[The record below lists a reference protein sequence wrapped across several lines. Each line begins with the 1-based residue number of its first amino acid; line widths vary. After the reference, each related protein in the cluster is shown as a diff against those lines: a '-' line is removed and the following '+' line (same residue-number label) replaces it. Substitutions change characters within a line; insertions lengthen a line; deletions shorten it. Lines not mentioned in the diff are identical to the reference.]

1 LRWKEQK
8 PASFGSSD
16 LEIDPSERVAELP
29 LMEAEPCDEQR
40 LSMIDLRSQFAAARV
55 LVFGDAMLDEY
66 MLGTVS
72 RISPEAPVPVVDIR
86 TRWYVPGGAGNVAA
100 NVASLGAQVHL
111 VAVCGRD
118 GAGESLRRALSNSGV
133 ADSWLNELADR
144 LTTCKTRVI
153 AGQQQIVRFDNEHR
167 SALSEEERCC
177 MEKSF
182 EAALHQSDVC
192 IFSDYGK
199 GIFSPELCGR
209 AIALARS
216 KGREVIVDP
225 KGTDYSR
232 YRGCTLITPNL
243 REAGEAAGRQI
254 GNEDELHYVGFRLM
268 ELLPGSSVLVTRG
281 ADGMTL
287 FRPDQDPLTI
297 PTVAQEVF
305 DVVGAG
311 DTVVATLGISIAARL
326 PLETGTRLANVAA
339 GIAVGRQGT
348 VAVSIE
354 ELLSHPGVQ
363 EF

>member
-1 LRWKEQK
+1 
-8 PASFGSSD
+8 
-16 LEIDPSERVAELP
+16 
-29 LMEAEPCDEQR
+29 
-40 LSMIDLRSQFAAARV
+40 MIDLRSRFAAVRV
-55 LVFGDAMLDEY
+55 LVIGDVMLDEY

-86 TRWYVPGGAGNVAA
+86 TRWCVPGGAGNVAA

-111 VAVCGRD
+111 VAACGRD
-118 GAGESLRRALSNSGV
+118 GAGESLRKALAEAGV
-133 ADSWLNELADR
+133 ADSWLNELPDR

-167 SALSEEERCC
+167 SALNEEERHCV
-177 MEKSF
+177 EKSF
-182 EAALHQSDVC
+182 EAALDQSDVC

-199 GIFSPELCGR
+199 GVFSPELCAR
-209 AIALARS
+209 AIAFARS

-225 KGTDYSR
+225 KGRDYTK

-243 REAGEAAGRQI
+243 REAGEAAGKPI
-254 GNEDELHYVGFRLM
+254 GNEDDLRCAGLRVM

-311 DTVVATLGISIAARL
+311 DTVVATLGISIAAQL

-348 VAVSIE
+348 VSVSIDE
-354 ELLSHPGVQ
+354 VLSHPGVQ